1 MARFRTLFFALILG
15 GLVLAIAPT
24 KTASTE
30 ASTPGVPGVVATAAP
45 DAAGR
50 GAGLAASTPWRD
62 RDAFVPVRRDNRT
75 GNGRGPLFPLT
86 LVAAIVAAG
95 FARRL
100 SRAEHP
106 ASRHATSPLRS
117 RAPPAPAH
125 LLLP

>member
-1 MARFRTLFFALILG
+1 FALILS

-24 KTASTE
+24 NAVSTDASTRGAPRVL
-30 ASTPGVPGVVATAAP
+30 ASAAP

-75 GNGRGPLFPLT
+75 GSGRGPLFPLA

-100 SRAEHP
+100 PRAEHP

-117 RAPPAPAH
+117 RAPPAPAA